1 MEVFVLGLTDR
12 QSDKFALF
20 ALNRMQQSWLNRQRN
35 CCEWNMWLRALASD
49 MPLSKGLLNH
59 CQVVVTVAGA
69 EAIGAEHTVEVHMQ
83 VKYSYQLC
91 YP

>member
-1 MEVFVLGLTDR
+1 
-12 QSDKFALF
+12 
-20 ALNRMQQSWLNRQRN
+20 
-35 CCEWNMWLRALASD
+35 MWLRALASD